1 MKILYLSNAIIPSRT
16 ANSIHVMKMCH
27 AFAENGHEV
36 ILVAPHIKDRYEK
49 HINDFYEFYGVKKN
63 FKIKKFWHPNI
74 VGGTYLYL
82 LTILF
87 YLLIKKNFDL
97 VYGRFL
103 YGCYLAALLK
113 NNVIYEEHGSL
124 TDSKKHVL
132 KIFKKLVNNKYFG
145 KLIVISN
152 ALKKIFLK
160 KKYLEE
166 LKIQVAH
173 DGADKVLDFTNKTI
187 LLGDQNNL
195 KVGYVGHLYKGR
207 GIEIIIEC
215 AKKINDMT
223 FHIVGGNDTDIKYWK
238 NYIKNFKLNNVYFY
252 GFVPPKETI
261 KFRNSFDIVLA
272 PYANKVAV
280 TEVKGKK
287 QLDTSQFMSPIKIF
301 EYMSHKK
308 PIIASD
314 LSVIREVLNK
324 KNSILVEYDNI
335 ELWVNSINKLKD
347 NNLRNKI
354 ASNAFNDFKNYT
366 WKKRASLVL

>member
-16 ANSIHVMKMCH
+16 ANSIHIMKMCQ

-63 FKIKKFWHPNI
+63 FKIKKFWSPNI
-74 VGGTYLYL
+74 IGGSYLYL

-87 YLLIKKNFDL
+87 YLLIKNNFDL

-103 YGCYLAALLK
+103 YGCYLATLLR

-124 TDSKKHVL
+124 TDSRKHVL
-132 KIFKKLVNNKYFG
+132 KIFKKLIKNKHFR

-152 ALKKIFLK
+152 SLKKIFLK
-160 KKYLEE
+160 KKYLEDF
-166 LKIQVAH
+166 KIQVAH
-173 DGADKVLDFTNKTI
+173 DGADKVQDFNNKTI

-223 FHIVGGNDTDIKYWK
+223 FHVVGGNDTDIKYWK
-238 NYIKNFKLNNVYFY
+238 NYIKNFKLNNIYFY
-252 GFVPPKETI
+252 GFVSPKETI
-261 KFRNSFDIVLA
+261 KFRNSFDLVLA

-324 KNSILVEYDNI
+324 KNSILVEHNNI
-335 ELWVNSINKLKD
+335 EMWVNSINKLKD
-347 NNLRNKI
+347 SNLRNKI
-354 ASNAFNDFKNYT
+354 ALNAFNDFKNYT